1 MTPQYRASEPRVLTY
16 HLFRVG
22 EGDDMTFEIRK
33 VYTEFGEI
41 VAYLAEPVTPK
52 AKTVDD
58 LRKVL
63 EHMVGCLDK
72 TPIKPDKI
80 IELPQEPWGKY

>member
-1 MTPQYRASEPRVLTY
+1 
-16 HLFRVG
+16 
-22 EGDDMTFEIRK
+22 MTFEIRK

-41 VAYLAEPVTPK
+41 VAYLAEPVTPI

>member
-63 EHMVGCLDK
+63 EHMMACLNQ
-72 TPIKPDKI
+72 TPMKPDRI
-80 IELPQEPWGKY
+80 IELPQEPWGKH